1 MRNVSGGGARQE
13 ITDKSVVEQAP
24 CPARCHGIRLLTG
37 DSENIR
43 SASPVRIAASVGP
56 TRSGGEVCRRIGSI
70 LEHILEPGS
79 ASTALTMMEIAAISS
94 PARSS
99 RRAQR

>member
-43 SASPVRIAASVGP
+43 SASPVRIAASVGR
-56 TRSGGEVCRRIGSI
+56 TRLAGGGASGASAQFWSI
-70 LEHILEPGS
+70 SLNPDRLQ
-79 ASTALTMMEIAAISS
+79 L
-94 PARSS
+94 R
-99 RRAQR
+99 